1 MNKLKGL
8 SILNNILNN
17 ISIDNQTVEN
27 AIWMLEHLEENNQPD
42 SISID
47 EKNSIK
53 FTFIHSES
61 KTTEEI
67 DIDKR
72 EIYYSC
78 IPNNKT
84 PYFKRY
90 FILPRGGIGDKEIFM
105 LNKEMEYLRKSR

>member
-17 ISIDNQTVEN
+17 ISIDKQTVEN

-47 EKNSIK
+47 EKNNIK
-53 FTFIHSES
+53 FTFIHSET
-61 KTTEEI
+61 KITEEI
-67 DIDKR
+67 DIDRR
-72 EIYYSC
+72 EVCYSYL
-78 IPNNKT
+78 PDNQV

-90 FILPRGGIGDKEIFM
+90 FILPNGGIGDKEIFM

>member
-17 ISIDNQTVEN
+17 ISIDKQTVEN

-42 SISID
+42 SISLN
-47 EKNSIK
+47 EEHGIK
-53 FTFIHSES
+53 FTFVHENLKAS
-61 KTTEEI
+61 EEI

-72 EIYYSC
+72 EVCYSYL
-78 IPNNKT
+78 PNNQI

-90 FILPRGGIGDKEIFM
+90 FILPNGGIGDKEIFM